1 MRSVYSCV
9 ICGVHY
15 LPPETMEYPALGLAA
30 SPVHCARPECAAA
43 VKAGDAGL
51 PVEVLT
57 MLAMR
62 AADAQGEAREPT
74 RGGGKAR
81 GRRAGA
87 APGGGRSKL
96 R

>member
-1 MRSVYSCV
+1 MRSVYCCV

-15 LPPETMEYPALGLAA
+15 LPPEAMAYPTSGVVA
-30 SPVHCARPECAAA
+30 SPVHCARPECGAA
-43 VKAGDAGL
+43 VTAGEAGL
-51 PVEVLT
+51 PVEVLA

-62 AADAQGEAREPT
+62 AADAQGEAQPVRS
-74 RGGGKAR
+74 GGKAR

-87 APGGGRSKL
+87 APGGGRSRL

>member
-1 MRSVYSCV
+1 MRPIYHCV
-9 ICGVHY
+9 ICGVTY
-15 LPPETMEYPALGLAA
+15 LPPEAMEYPALALAA

-43 VKAGDAGL
+43 VAAGDEGL

-57 MLAMR
+57 MLALR
-62 AADAQGEAREPT
+62 TADAQGEAQMA

>member
-1 MRSVYSCV
+1 MRTVYCCV

-15 LPPETMEYPALGLAA
+15 LPPEAMEYPTSGVVA
-30 SPVHCARPECAAA
+30 SPVHCARLECEAA
-43 VKAGDAGL
+43 VTAGEAGL

-57 MLAMR
+57 MLAQR
-62 AADAQGEAREPT
+62 AADVRGEAQPV

-81 GRRAGA
+81 GRRGAA